1 MAYDGRKNLIPMSE
15 RSKDEVKEIASRGG
29 KKSGETRRK
38 KKAIRD
44 SVAVLMQMPLSGDEK
59 TKNLKKI
66 EGFTD
71 INGQNISVA
80 EAIAVKLAQ
89 KALKGDREAIKMIM
103 QLNDE
108 LTNPRQKEVEEMRLE
123 LMRMQMA
130 HIRGEDDDGFEI
142 DDGFLKALNATA
154 DGDWNAET

>member
-1 MAYDGRKNLIPMSE
+1 MANDGNLKRFSSEEARENGRKGAIKSA
-15 RSKDEVKEIASRGG
+15 EV
-29 KKSGETRRK
+29 RRK
-38 KKAIRD
+38 KKAIRE
-44 SVAVLMQMPLSGDEK
+44 SVAILMQMPLSGDEK
-59 TKNLKKI
+59 TKSLKKI

-71 INGQNISVA
+71 INGENISVA

-142 DDGFLKALNATA
+142 DDGFIKALNATA